1 MTLGAWIKLKFHSQ
15 ELLNSA
21 LCLTKGRVNSYYNKD
36 PKKLFMYVPQLSK
49 FGDTSTSEI
58 VKMIEQ
64 RCDDVKA
71 RKALDV

>member
-15 ELLNSA
+15 ELLNTA
-21 LCLTKGRVNSYYNKD
+21 LLLTKGSINRWYNQD

-49 FGDTSTSEI
+49 FGDTPTSEI

-71 RKALDV
+71 RESIDV